1 MSDGTR
7 PRQYFDD
14 IFTYLFA
21 DCLAWCMTVLSFDEQ
36 GVDVVYEGHD
46 FRLEKS
52 LIENALDKPYPDITD
67 HEVLRMV
74 EKDPGVSGE
83 ARRISDIID

>member
-1 MSDGTR
+1 
-7 PRQYFDD
+7 
-14 IFTYLFA
+14 
-21 DCLAWCMTVLSFDEQ
+21 MTVLSFDEQ